1 MQRPDTAKAGG
12 SSGKHLWVNMNIERA
27 KSSGL
32 PKSEDLPLFSGDEV
46 RSLRKA
52 RNITLTEL
60 STASGLSVGYLSQ
73 IERNI
78 STPSVKALTDLSRAL
93 GVTVSWFFNDGRQG
107 PEDERGLV
115 VREANRRKL
124 GYGDLGG
131 TDYLLTPSL
140 DGQLELL
147 LTKIQPGGSCG
158 DEPYTHRGEEA
169 GLVLTGRLE
178 MWVGDRHFIL
188 EEGDSFNFPST
199 TPHRY
204 RNACDRE
211 TVIVWAITPPSY

>member
-1 MQRPDTAKAGG
+1 
-12 SSGKHLWVNMNIERA
+12 MNIERKISPKPA
-27 KSSGL
+27 SSNAA
-32 PKSEDLPLFSGDEV
+32 PLFSGAEV

-52 RNITLTEL
+52 RSVTLTEL
-60 STASGLSVGYLSQ
+60 SIASGLSVGYLSQ
-73 IERNI
+73 IERNV
-78 STPSVKALTDLSRAL
+78 STPSVKALADLSRAL
-93 GVTVSWFFNDGRQG
+93 GVTVGWFFNEGRQG
-107 PEDERGLV
+107 PKEERGLV
-115 VREANRRKL
+115 VRKANRRKL

-131 TDYLLTPSL
+131 TDYLLTPGL

-169 GLVLTGRLE
+169 GLVLSGRLE
-178 MWVGDRHFIL
+178 MWIGDKHFFL
-188 EEGDSFNFPST
+188 EEGDSFNFAST
-199 TPHRY
+199 VPHRY

>member
-1 MQRPDTAKAGG
+1 
-12 SSGKHLWVNMNIERA
+12 MNIER
-27 KSSGL
+27 KTEPSS
-32 PKSEDLPLFSGDEV
+32 PPESEDAPLFSGDEV
-46 RSLRKA
+46 RNLRKA
-52 RNITLTEL
+52 RNITLAEL

-73 IERNI
+73 IERNL
-78 STPSVKALTDLSRAL
+78 STPSVRALTDLSRAL
-93 GVTVSWFFNDGRQG
+93 GVTVGWFFNDGRQG
-107 PEDERGLV
+107 PEDERGFV

-158 DEPYTHRGEEA
+158 AESYSHRGEEA
-169 GLVLTGRLE
+169 GLILTGRLE
-178 MWVGDRHFIL
+178 MWVDDRYFIL
-188 EEGDSFNFPST
+188 EQGDSFNFPST
-199 TPHRY
+199 LPHHY
-204 RNACDRE
+204 RNACDHE